1 MAKTAP
7 NNQLSEDS
15 FYSLEAAAPPPPP
28 VAAEIATTTVE
39 RTGTALVFRRWS

>member
-7 NNQLSEDS
+7 NNPLSEDT
-15 FYSLEAAAPPPPP
+15 FCSLEAAAPPPPP

-39 RTGTALVFRRWS
+39 RMEQR